1 MSGANQELLAYNLG
15 HEFPLEQKEQP
26 NFQTL
31 GVNLDRSC
39 RRVDEPVQ
47 PSC

>member
-15 HEFPLEQKEQP
+15 HEFPLKQKGQL

-31 GVNLDRSC
+31 GVNFDRSC

-47 PSC
+47 QSC